1 MGTEA
6 PEVFLSGRTETE
18 TVPGLSV
25 VKGEEE
31 SVEARE
37 ILTEAARATSPRLP
51 SRWKS
56 MCRKARKSIYVCAD
70 SSH

>member
-37 ILTEAARATSPRLP
+37 ILTEAARATSPQLS
-51 SRWKS
+51 SR
-56 MCRKARKSIYVCAD
+56 
-70 SSH
+70 